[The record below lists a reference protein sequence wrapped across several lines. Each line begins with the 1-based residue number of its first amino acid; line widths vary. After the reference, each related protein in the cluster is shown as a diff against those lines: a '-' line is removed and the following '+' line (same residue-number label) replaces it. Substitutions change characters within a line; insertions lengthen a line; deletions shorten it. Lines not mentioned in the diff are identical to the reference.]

1 MGDWENGERAR
12 ETEREKYTTFII
24 FLGNGAEIV
33 LLAALNPATSNSFEK
48 FILPGKPTHPKAV
61 EITQLYSTGCK
72 LFYKGK
78 PMKTEPVKDVLNSF
92 IDWLPND
99 ALLVAHK
106 CKKFD
111 ANIIVSHY
119 QNHDL
124 INKLK
129 EKVPGFSDTPPLFQQ
144 KILNLRSYSQ
154 TSLATEI
161 LRQTYDAHNAKD
173 FCNS

>member
-1 MGDWENGERAR
+1 M
-12 ETEREKYTTFII
+12 
-24 FLGNGAEIV
+24 V
-33 LLAALNPATSNSFEK
+33 QLAALIPATSNSFEK
-48 FILPGKPTHPKAV
+48 NILPGKPIHPKAV

-78 PMKTEPVKDVLNSF
+78 HMKTEPVKDILNSF
-92 IDWLPND
+92 IDWLSND
-99 ALLVAHK
+99 ALLVAHN

-111 ANIIVSHY
+111 TNIIVSHY

-129 EKVPGFSDTPPLFQQ
+129 EKVPGFSDTLPLFQQ